1 MTLKTYDLSVP
12 LARNPVIVVTVFGV
26 VATLTTVSRFLALQ
40 MRNVKPGAPEYLI
53 IGALVSSDELYKG
66 SVAKFAAQVIV
77 YIFIAIQYILSILGG
92 CGRRINEVDPASVV
106 VTLKTILPLEALYGI
121 AMSLVKTSIMLFF
134 FRIFGTKRSF
144 RISVAVVMVIVWM
157 WAVSVILETLLLC
170 RPLAYN
176 WDATI
181 DGVCGER
188 NATYVV
194 AGTLNLVTDLMV
206 MALPI
211 PHIWKLKLSVPKK
224 LALCLVFCMGL
235 LVSVISI
242 VRLASLM
249 AIDFTD
255 ITYSVQMGVMW
266 TVLEPELAIICANM
280 PVMKPIL
287 SRVFP
292 NLFPSSNR
300 RTYGVPGP
308 QAFERLDEHSVYPL
322 SRVGHG
328 HLRADISAGC
338 SHPNN
343 EYMITTMESMDEM
356 PRDSDQQGLRENAQS
371 PDGINVTKHFDIKY
385 HK

>member
-26 VATLTTVSRFLALQ
+26 VATLTTVSRFLALR

-53 IGALVSSDELYKG
+53 IGAL
-66 SVAKFAAQVIV
+66 VIV

-92 CGRRINEVDPASVV
+92 CGRRITEVDPASAV

-134 FRIFGTKRSF
+134 FRIFGSKRSF
-144 RISVAVVMVIVWM
+144 RISVAVVMAIVWM

-176 WDATI
+176 WDAII
-181 DGVCGER
+181 DGVCGEK
-188 NATYVV
+188 NATFVA

-211 PHIWKLKLSVPKK
+211 PHIWKLRLSVPKK

-242 VRLASLM
+242 VRLASLV

-292 NLFPSSNR
+292 NLFPSSKR
-300 RTYGVPGP
+300 RTHRISGP
-308 QAFERLDEHSVYPL
+308 QVFERLDEHGVYPL
-322 SRVGHG
+322 DRVGHS
-328 HLRADISAGC
+328 HLGADISAGC
-338 SHPNN
+338 SQPKKD
-343 EYMITTMESMDEM
+343 YTTATMESMDEM
-356 PRDSDQQGLRENAQS
+356 PGDSDQQGLRENAQS

-385 HK
+385 HQ

>member
-1 MTLKTYDLSVP
+1 
-12 LARNPVIVVTVFGV
+12 
-26 VATLTTVSRFLALQ
+26 
-40 MRNVKPGAPEYLI
+40 
-53 IGALVSSDELYKG
+53 
-66 SVAKFAAQVIV
+66 
-77 YIFIAIQYILSILGG
+77 
-92 CGRRINEVDPASVV
+92 
-106 VTLKTILPLEALYGI
+106 
-121 AMSLVKTSIMLFF
+121 MSLVKTSIMLFF

-144 RISVAVVMVIVWM
+144 RISVAVVMTIVWM
-157 WAVSVILETLLLC
+157 WAISVVLETLLLC

-176 WDATI
+176 WDTTI

-188 NATYVV
+188 NATFVA

-211 PHIWKLKLSVPKK
+211 PHIWKLKLSVAKK

-292 NLFPSSNR
+292 KLFPSSNR
-300 RTYGVPGP
+300 RTYGVSDP
-308 QAFERLDEHSVYPL
+308 QAFERLEEHAIYPL
-322 SRVGHG
+322 NGIGRGP
-328 HLRADISAGC
+328 LRTDVSAGR
-338 SHPNN
+338 SALKGDD
-343 EYMITTMESMDEM
+343 TTTTTRSMDEGS
-356 PRDSDQQGLRENAQS
+356 RDSDQQRLREHAQS
-371 PDGINVTKHFDIKY
+371 PDGINVTKHFDMQY
-385 HK
+385 DR